1 MKARSLLRISWVPA
15 AAATGISGA
24 LTLLCGSV
32 TPNLLPSAVAY
43 ALLVLP

>member
-1 MKARSLLRISWVPA
+1 MKPRSLLRISWAPA
-15 AAATGISGA
+15 AAAAGIYGA

-32 TPNLLPSAVAY
+32 SPNLLPSAVAY